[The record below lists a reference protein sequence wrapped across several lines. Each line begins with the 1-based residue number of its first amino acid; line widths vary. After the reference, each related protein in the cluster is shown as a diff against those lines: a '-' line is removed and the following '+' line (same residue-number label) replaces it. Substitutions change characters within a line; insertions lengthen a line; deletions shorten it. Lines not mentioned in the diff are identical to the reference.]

1 MLKKTI
7 TYTDFDGNEKSK
19 DYYFN
24 LSKGELLEMEMSS
37 AGGFANMI
45 NAIINEGD
53 APQLFEKFKNIVL
66 RSYGVK
72 SPDGERFIKSKEISE
87 AFEQSNA
94 YSELMMEICTD
105 ADAAAAFINGIM
117 PAEQRPQVDPSTRQ

>member
-7 TYTDFDGNEKSK
+7 TYTDFDGNEKTK
-19 DYYFN
+19 DCYFN
-24 LSKGELLEMEMSS
+24 LSKGELIEMEMSS
-37 AGGFANMI
+37 TGGFANMI

-53 APQLFEKFKNIVL
+53 APKLFAKFKDIVL
-66 RSYGVK
+66 KSYGFK
-72 SPDGERFIKSKEISE
+72 SPDGEQFIKSAEISK

-105 ADAAAAFINGIM
+105 ADAAAKFVNAIM
-117 PAEQRPQVDPSTRQ
+117 PAENRQPVDPAARQ